1 MIVAWVEHLT
11 VGHCF
16 FYAGYG
22 GGVIKMRMKEVDWLA
37 YVLVTVG
44 ALNWGLVGA
53 FRLDLVQTVLGT
65 SPALVQ
71 LVYILVGLAGLYSLY
86 KMTTKGKK

>member
-1 MIVAWVEHLT
+1 MKSKELDWFAHL
-11 VGHCF
+11 
-16 FYAGYG
+16 
-22 GGVIKMRMKEVDWLA
+22 L
-37 YVLVTVG
+37 LVVG

-53 FRLDLVQTVLGT
+53 FNVDLVELILGT

-86 KMTTKGKK
+86 KMNTKSRK

>member
-1 MIVAWVEHLT
+1 ME
-11 VGHCF
+11 
-16 FYAGYG
+16 
-22 GGVIKMRMKEVDWLA
+22 GVIHMKMKEVDWLA
-37 YVLVTVG
+37 YVLTTVG

-53 FRLDLVQTVLGT
+53 FKLDVVQTVLGT

-71 LVYILVGLAGLYSLY
+71 LVYILVGLSGLYSLY

>member
-1 MIVAWVEHLT
+1 M
-11 VGHCF
+11 
-16 FYAGYG
+16 
-22 GGVIKMRMKEVDWLA
+22 KMKEVDWLA

-44 ALNWGLVGA
+44 AINWGLVGA
-53 FRLDLVQTVLGT
+53 FRLDLVQTILGT

-71 LVYILVGLAGLYSLY
+71 LVYILVGLSGLYWLY